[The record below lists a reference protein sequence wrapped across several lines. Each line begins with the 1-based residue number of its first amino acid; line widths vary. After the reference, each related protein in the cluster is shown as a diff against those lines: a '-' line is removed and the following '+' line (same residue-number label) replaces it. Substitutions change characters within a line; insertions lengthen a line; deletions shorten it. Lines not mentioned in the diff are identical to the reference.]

1 MPQQRI
7 TQAQPEDDAVSSLDL
22 MAELAVP
29 LARHMLAHFAEEE
42 WRDSAEVEALGRV
55 AALLEARG
63 REVPPAILEALRKA
77 AEAGRP
83 VGLA

>member
-1 MPQQRI
+1 MSQQRI
-7 TQAQPEDDAVSSLDL
+7 TQAQPEDNVVSWLDL
-22 MAELAVP
+22 MAGLAEP

-55 AALLEARG
+55 AALFEAHG
-63 REVPPAILEALRKA
+63 REVPPPILDALRKA